1 MTGKEQGL
9 KDRMCVRISQL
20 HWSLVEVAEIT
31 GESYRNVHRWL
42 REDVKVPAHFIS
54 RFVEVVPVD
63 SNWLLTGSGSPEP
76 VSESEAQEVLD
87 RVVAAL
93 GSVRTAPTG
102 GDLAHLAVA
111 VAGEGIAIVDA
122 VGRVEQWNP
131 AMERLTRIPAS
142 QAVGGAVT
150 SVLTPAL
157 VSGGDA
163 LGPLLDS
170 GRPGDVS
177 QVELRSELGADP
189 YPAILSW
196 VPGRNAIGSPAGG
209 VLVLRPH
216 GDVQHLQSLLQETE
230 DRYRRLVE
238 LNSDPVLVQSEG
250 RVVLAND
257 ALRRLLDWGE
267 DTSELT
273 GTPIQ
278 DLIPAH
284 EWEWRNKALREV
296 EEGKNLGVVPRTLL
310 RRDGSTVS
318 VEITAVGVRLNGQAG
333 SQALVKKIGT
343 S

>member
-9 KDRMCVRISQL
+9 KDRMTLRIAQL
-20 HWSLVEVAEIT
+20 RWSLVELAETT

-63 SNWLLTGSGSPEP
+63 SNWLLTGSGSPDS
-76 VSESEAQEVLD
+76 VSDTEAQEVLD

-93 GSVRTAPTG
+93 GSVRTNLAG
-102 GDLAHLAVA
+102 EDLTHLALA

-122 VGRVEQWNP
+122 NGVVREWNP

-150 SVLTPAL
+150 SVLKPAL
-157 VSGGDA
+157 VSESDSLA
-163 LGPLLDS
+163 HLLTS
-170 GRPGDVS
+170 GERGEIPEI
-177 QVELRSELGADP
+177 ELRSELGAHP
-189 YPAILSW
+189 YPAKLSW
-196 VPGRNAIGSPAGG
+196 VPGRNALGNPAGG

-216 GDVQHLQSLLQETE
+216 GDVQHVQSLLQETE
-230 DRYRRLVE
+230 ERYRRLVE

-267 DTSELT
+267 DPSELT
-273 GTPIQ
+273 GTLIQ

-284 EWEWRNKALREV
+284 EWEWRSQALREV
-296 EEGKNLGVVPRTLL
+296 EEGKGLGVLPRTLL

-333 SQALVKKIGT
+333 SQAVVKRT
-343 S
+343 STS